1 MQAAPAITPVGMA
14 RARVSQLKQMKEL
27 EQEQEV
33 LLQGLEM
40 MARGREWYQQQLQ
53 RVQERQRR
61 LGQSRASAVS
71 DAVQGQAA
79 PQPQAEWP
87 SPNTHSDRPP
97 KPGHPQLGTVAVPPP
112 RMLGHAPPRDIPHLL
127 RHPWAPSAQSSDFP
141 PARGGPPSRHW
152 G

>member
-112 RMLGHAPPRDIPHLL
+112 RMLGHAPP
-127 RHPWAPSAQSSDFP
+127 P
-141 PARGGPPSRHW
+141 PPP
-152 G
+152 

>member
-1 MQAAPAITPVGMA
+1 MGAGAGGTRCHTVGMV

-71 DAVQGQAA
+71 DVAQG
-79 PQPQAEWP
+79 
-87 SPNTHSDRPP
+87 
-97 KPGHPQLGTVAVPPP
+97 
-112 RMLGHAPPRDIPHLL
+112 
-127 RHPWAPSAQSSDFP
+127 
-141 PARGGPPSRHW
+141 
-152 G
+152 